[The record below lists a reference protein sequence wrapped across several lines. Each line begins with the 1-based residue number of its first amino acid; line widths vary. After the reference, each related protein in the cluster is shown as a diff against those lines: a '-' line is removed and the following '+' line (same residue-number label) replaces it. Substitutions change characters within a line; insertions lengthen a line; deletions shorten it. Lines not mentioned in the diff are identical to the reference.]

1 VRKCF
6 PVTTAP
12 VNYTELVDEF
22 VKLQSEIE
30 TQMAYING
38 NVTALVQLNN
48 TLVAQ
53 IEEKLANTTI
63 SAADRASLEKVLAGL
78 RGNFTSTKTTAGA
91 RRKRQTTNLL
101 KTPCN
106 EASDISK
113 YLNDSITRANAK
125 VAYTEGFS
133 TSLTSLFH
141 GDDLVVLVGKE
152 RLLMEFRIC
161 IEIIILASKSTT
173 FTYTRQKTIFEPINK
188 EVCAKNFGPCGE

>member
-30 TQMAYING
+30 TQMSYIDG

-53 IEEKLANTTI
+53 IEEKLANTTL

-78 RGNFTSTKTTAGA
+78 RGNFTSTATTAGA
-91 RRKRQTTNLL
+91 RRKRQTTNLT

-106 EASDISK
+106 EASDVLK
-113 YLNDSITRANAK
+113 YLNDSITRSNLCEHYA
-125 VAYTEGFS
+125 EGFS
-133 TSLTSLFH
+133 TFLILIFD
-141 GDDLVVLVGKE
+141 GDDLVVVIWKE
-152 RLLMEFRIC
+152 TLIIEFQV
-161 IEIIILASKSTT
+161 IIQIITLAFKSTINV
-173 FTYTRQKTIFEPINK
+173 YKRQKTILEIIKNA
-188 EVCAKNFGPCGE
+188 VCAKNFGPCGE